1 MKNHS
6 LGGKIGWNGKA
17 SSYSLTDYC
26 ALHPNIVENQLINI
40 LQKSF
45 ATTSSSSSVGA
56 AGSNVI
62 PTSLLRQMYGLYN
75 PNDAGQS
82 KRFADLSSKLSEM
95 LDKLRGNKQIAQ
107 KASTRILY
115 LEASLSQL
123 RLMNKDSTGSNSSRH
138 VDLMVDNDSS
148 TTILQSD
155 SIVYV
160 LREVGQE
167 KDLISL
173 KAKLSAVGLQ
183 SKSLQDEISAITV
196 DLDKLGCL
204 TSGLTRGSIDS
215 SLCLL
220 ASREL
225 GIGYLGLHIGS
236 SMGRIFS
243 NSAMNI
249 CNKVLNR
256 YRISYTVSGHMLNPA
271 YCAVFDASG
280 RFILTGADDYLVKIW
295 DVDRGVLVKTCRGHL
310 GYITLI
316 AISPDN
322 SMFAS
327 ACTLGSIRIWRLSD
341 GVCLQVLKHK
351 ASVNWIKFDA
361 TSCALASASDDG
373 QCIVW
378 DLCKLLPE
386 DASVVPLFDVII
398 EKRAKSR
405 RTRAMSKSIAEP
417 GPSSVIDLT
426 NSVEGEAAAVV
437 VDVDSA
443 CTSRGT
449 DAATY
454 GLMDAAFL
462 YCHSG
467 YNNNSNSI
475 AYQAMLESE
484 YHAPVRM
491 FNSRGGIFHWS
502 SGELPQGDIS
512 LEHCDNGGIA
522 TRPCS
527 TMLILPHVLK
537 DELKLYGG
545 EEPQKVCCLDIS
557 PLGNILVTGCEDG
570 EARVW
575 RFGDFGPHPARR
587 ASSSITSQ
595 LKLLRN
601 MGASASDCAKQE
613 LISRLLLLRLEGHVS
628 PISDIHFSRY
638 GDRIVTGSSQDCDVR
653 IWSLSKD
660 YKQSTHI
667 VLDLNDE
674 EDLSERSRPPLN
686 RSRRRRQCLKSQLY
700 NVCWSLDC
708 TRVITVQSVLLSSSA
723 NNNSNNHLPTR
734 LKVWDSTNG
743 DLLRVIWSISNI
755 SCRVLIKH
763 PLNPSI
769 FLTTGEDGYVHLW
782 DIDREEKLCNVR
794 IHNDDHTPSH
804 LVDASFSCDG
814 TRIAVT
820 DNIGR
825 LTVLG
830 LDDPGR
836 YNKVLSEQYFSTDY
850 ANIMHDA
857 AGFAI
862 DIGTQLPIHD
872 APIGPLMNLHGTPYD
887 NQPSLRSGPK
897 PLKKAEVAVLLD
909 NVEKDRVKAPMVM
922 ERIFGMFE
930 NNKRKGRIPKK
941 YRRNRPPPPLSRT
954 TKPSSSSSP
963 SEQRQSRVIYRE
975 FDIHNYRS
983 SSDESSDSD
992 FEVDTSPLIDNRI
1005 SSRQS
1010 SSRQRSSAM
1019 HGGDNAVAITQRRS
1033 YRSRTHI
1040 ASYDD
1045 SEVDPPVSSSFS
1057 SSFFRSSSSRN
1068 NNNNNNNNN
1077 NTARS
1082 RGARAAQRA
1091 AKRTF
1096 AEIAAGRSDDEATD
1110 SDDDSDSVQDTAD
1123 LVDTS
1128 DEDNIERVVSRK
1140 SSRVVGRPVV
1150 KQASI
1155 TSTNSS
1161 SRPVAKPI
1169 RLYKQRWYNAKHGM
1183 VIPVGLEVNRAWLQS
1198 DVRTEQYCPQLG
1210 DLVMYFPQGH
1220 IQWLQEF
1227 KETAAPPWNKFPGKF
1242 PLVECEVRDIR
1253 YSFPASED
1261 EFYACH
1267 SVKATLVLVVTR
1279 IPTHSAITS
1288 NGFYKV
1294 ALSSPR
1300 STRNSSS
1307 MEITFEVV
1315 LRDWGLPDFLV
1326 PSDVFLR
1333 SIKLPWHMGLKVNV
1347 VFKEHSDDN
1356 EGQFVYRT
1364 YSAQVIRLMNAS
1376 AEWPQSP
1383 WDALEVRWDSDSIN
1397 NASANAAAAV
1407 GTDRIG
1413 PWEARP
1419 CFDPTSSSS
1428 SEYPLQRGIGAH
1440 EERSIH
1446 DAIDQ
1451 LAHSEQHSALFGDF
1465 MFPVDSELFPTYS
1478 SSIALPMCVDLILR
1492 RLKNGYYR
1500 QVHLLYE
1507 LYTLPSSIH

>member
-1 MKNHS
+1 VKNHS
-6 LGGKIGWNGKA
+6 LGGKVGWNGKA

-26 ALHPNIVENQLINI
+26 ALHPNIAENQLINI

-45 ATTSSSSSVGA
+45 VTTSSSSSVVA
-56 AGSNVI
+56 MGSNAI

-82 KRFADLSSKLSEM
+82 KRFVDLSSKLSET
-95 LDKLRGNKQIAQ
+95 LDKLRGNRQIAQ

-123 RLMNKDSTGSNSSRH
+123 RLINKDSAGSISSRH
-138 VDLMVDNDSS
+138 VDLTADSPSNYLTASNKFPHAGNDSS
-148 TTILQSD
+148 TAILQSD

-173 KAKLSAVGLQ
+173 KAKLSAVGLH
-183 SKSLQDEISAITV
+183 SKSLQDEISAITI

-215 SLCLL
+215 GLCLL

-225 GIGYLGLHIGS
+225 GIGYLGLHMGS

-243 NSAMNI
+243 NSATNM

-271 YCAVFDASG
+271 YCAVFDATG

-295 DVDRGVLVKTCRGHL
+295 DVDSGVLVKTCRGHL

-322 SMFAS
+322 SIFAS

-386 DASVVPLFDVII
+386 DASDVPIFDVII

-405 RTRAMSKSIAEP
+405 QMRVMSKSIAEP
-417 GPSSVIDLT
+417 GSSSVIDLT
-426 NSVEGEAAAVV
+426 NSVEVEAAAV
-437 VDVDSA
+437 DVDTSS
-443 CTSRGT
+443 TSRGA
-449 DAATY
+449 DAASY
-454 GLMDAAFL
+454 GLMDAAYL

-467 YNNNSNSI
+467 YNNSNSI

-491 FNSRGGIFHWS
+491 FNSRGGIFQWS
-502 SGELPQGDIS
+502 SGESLRGDNIP
-512 LEHCDNGGIA
+512 LEHDGGGIV

-557 PLGNILVTGCEDG
+557 PLGNVLVTGCEDG

-575 RFGDFGPHPARR
+575 RFGDSGPHPARR
-587 ASSSITSQ
+587 ANSSITSQ

-674 EDLSERSRPPLN
+674 EDITERNRPPLN
-686 RSRRRRQCLKSQLY
+686 RRRRRQCLKSQLY

-708 TRVITVQSVLLSSSA
+708 TRIVTVQSVLLSSST
-723 NNNSNNHLPTR
+723 NNNNNNNLPTR

-782 DIDREEKLCNVR
+782 DIDREEKLCNVC
-794 IHNDDHTPSH
+794 IHNDDRTPSH

-836 YNKVLSEQYFSTDY
+836 YSKVLSEQYFSTDY

-897 PLKKAEVAVLLD
+897 PLKKAEVIALLD
-909 NVEKDRVKAPMVM
+909 NVEKDRVKAPMVLDRM
-922 ERIFGMFE
+922 FNMFE

-941 YRRNRPPPPLSRT
+941 YRRNRPPPAQRT
-954 TKPSSSSSP
+954 TKPSSSFP

-983 SSDESSDSD
+983 SSDESSDSE

-1005 SSRQS
+1005 NRYSSRQS

-1019 HGGDNAVAITQRRS
+1019 HGGDDTAITQRRS

-1045 SEVDPPVSSSFS
+1045 SEVDPST
-1057 SSFFRSSSSRN
+1057 SSFFRSFSS
-1068 NNNNNNNNN
+1068 NN
-1077 NTARS
+1077 NTAPS
-1082 RGARAAQRA
+1082 RGTRAAQRA

-1096 AEIAAGRSDDEATD
+1096 AEIAAGSDEGTD
-1110 SDDDSDSVQDTAD
+1110 SDDDSDSVQDSAD

-1128 DEDNIERVVSRK
+1128 DEDQVGRVVVSSRK

-1150 KQASI
+1150 KQ
-1155 TSTNSS
+1155 STTTNDTS
-1161 SRPVAKPI
+1161 SRPVGRPI

-1198 DVRTEQYCPQLG
+1198 DVRTEQYCPQVG

-1288 NGFYKV
+1288 NGYYKV

-1307 MEITFEVV
+1307 SEITFEVV

-1347 VFKEHSDDN
+1347 VFKEHSDEN
-1356 EGQFVYRT
+1356 EGQHFVYRT
-1364 YSAQVIRLMNAS
+1364 YSAQVIRLINAS
-1376 AEWPQSP
+1376 SEWPQSP
-1383 WDALEVRWDSDSIN
+1383 WDALEVRWDSDNS
-1397 NASANAAAAV
+1397 NAAAAAV

-1419 CFDPTSSSS
+1419 CFVDPSS
-1428 SEYPLQRGIGAH
+1428 SEYPSQRGIGTI

-1446 DAIDQ
+1446 DAIYR
-1451 LAHSEQHSALFGDF
+1451 LVHSELHSALFDDF
-1465 MFPVDSELFPTYS
+1465 MFHVDRELFPTYS

-1500 QVHLLYE
+1500 QVQILFE
-1507 LYTLPSSIH
+1507 LYSILPSIQYSILTQ